1 VVDYRRQFLIS
12 FGGLKLGNHQLDFE
26 IDSRFFEEFEY
37 SEYKT
42 GSLKVVMGM
51 EKQQRMLILDFS
63 VLGSVEVI
71 CDRCLDPFPPE
82 INGKHKLFVK
92 FGSDSH
98 KKNNDVIVIPEN
110 ETRFDVG
117 HYIYEYI
124 VLSVPIRHVHPENE
138 DGISGCDPEVLKKME
153 EIKVTEKADPRWDA
167 LKKLKK

>member
-1 VVDYRRQFLIS
+1 MDYRRQFLIS
-12 FGGLKLGNHQLDFE
+12 FGGLKLGNHQFEFE
-26 IDSRFFEEFEY
+26 IDNRFFEEFEY

-42 GSLKVVMGM
+42 GSLKVLVEM

-63 VLGSVEVI
+63 VSGFLEVI
-71 CDRCLDPFPPE
+71 CDRCLDPFPLE
-82 INGKHKLFVK
+82 INGKYTLFVK
-92 FGSDSH
+92 FGSNSH
-98 KKNNDVIVIPEN
+98 EESEDVIVIPEN

-138 DGISGCDPEVLKKME
+138 DGVSGCDPAVLKKMQ